1 LIGHR
6 EGNLNGK
13 DGKELLIF
21 EEATTTLQQAESA
34 IVTNNIIQNQFW

>member
-6 EGNLNGK
+6 EGNLKGK

-21 EEATTTLQQAESA
+21 EEPTTLQQAESA